1 MSSLKNKPQTLKGFR
16 DFLPEEMRIRN
27 AVVTKIKEVFES
39 FGFEPLETPSL
50 EYADTLLGKYGEEA
64 DRLVYKFKD
73 RGGRE
78 VAMPYDLTVPTAKL
92 LAIYQNKINFPFKRY
107 QIQRVWRAEKPQK
120 GRLREFLQCDVDIF
134 GSMSPLADAEII
146 IITAVSLQK
155 LGFKDFYI
163 KLNNRQILFD
173 LLKQINITKEEET
186 LSVIRIIDKLEKK
199 PKVEVEKELIQKK
212 LEKEKVEKLF
222 EIINAASPNQSL
234 TEIFSACEA
243 AGIEKKFLR
252 FDPTLAR
259 GLDYYSGP
267 IFEAVVEKPKIGS
280 IAGGGRYDFLIKKL
294 GGPDIPATGI
304 SFGIERICEAL
315 IENKLIETAKTKTK
329 VLVTIFSPET
339 LGESISLASKL
350 RSSGICTDL
359 YPDPEAKLD
368 KQLKY
373 ADRKGIPYCAILGPE
388 EIAAGKVT
396 LKNMKT
402 GEQKS
407 LPVGEITKEL
417 KNGGTKELKN

>member
-1 MSSLKNKPQTLKGFR
+1 
-16 DFLPEEMRIRN
+16 
-27 AVVTKIKEVFES
+27 
-39 FGFEPLETPSL
+39 
-50 EYADTLLGKYGEEA
+50 
-64 DRLVYKFKD
+64 
-73 RGGRE
+73 
-78 VAMPYDLTVPTAKL
+78 
-92 LAIYQNKINFPFKRY
+92 
-107 QIQRVWRAEKPQK
+107 
-120 GRLREFLQCDVDIF
+120 
-134 GSMSPLADAEII
+134 MSPLADAEII